1 MLMLLAAKVIAI
13 SGHAG
18 AYALMSLADATTRTR
33 ASFPLP
39 RQLLTELLPQ
49 TGAKCGALILVQLK
63 TLLKAPSARLD
74 VSTTSDYARQT
85 KGTHCF

>member
-1 MLMLLAAKVIAI
+1 MLLAERVMAI
-13 SGHAG
+13 NCRKG
-18 AYALMSLADATTRTR
+18 AYAPLNLANTRTKIL
-33 ASFPLP
+33 ASFLLPLP
-39 RQLLTELLPQ
+39 LLTDPLPQ

-85 KGTHCF
+85 KGTHYF